1 MLSPEVSQTLQNL
14 TPGMHTILV
23 YDSLENK
30 REVAF
35 NHLRYGIQ
43 DAELAY
49 VCSEETPPQVEREMK
64 DDGFDVEALERRKQL
79 TVANYDAV
87 YFNRGHVY
95 IPSIIGRFSGAARKS
110 AGRGLKGLRAVG
122 EMSCFIKHNK
132 IDEMM
137 EYEQALQR
145 KFSFPAMG
153 LCAFNVLEL
162 ESSGNMDTLMPL
174 LRAHGTIILTGPKG
188 SAVLKPENVQK
199 GDVEHVMKV
208 KV

>member
-1 MLSPEVSQTLQNL
+1 VLSPEVMQTLQNM
-14 TPGMHTILV
+14 TPGTHTILI
-23 YDSLENK
+23 YDSKENK

-49 VCSEETPPQVEREMK
+49 VCSEESPLEVERGMEH
-64 DDGFDVEALERRKQL
+64 DGFDVKTLQRRKQL

-87 YFNRGHVY
+87 YLNKGHIY
-95 IPSIIGRFSGAARKS
+95 IPSVIAHFSAAARKS

-122 EMSCFIKHNK
+122 EMSCFIRHNK

-153 LCAFNVLEL
+153 VCAFNVLEL

-188 SAVLKPENVQK
+188 SAVLRPESVQK

>member
-14 TPGMHTILV
+14 TPGMHTILI
-23 YDSLENK
+23 YDSRENK

-49 VCSEETPPQVEREMK
+49 VCSEETPPEVERGMK
-64 DDGFDVEALERRKQL
+64 DDGFDVETLERRKQL
-79 TVANYDAV
+79 TVGNYDTV
-87 YFNRGHVY
+87 YLTKGHVY
-95 IPSIIGRFSGAARKS
+95 IPSIVGHFSRAAWKS

-122 EMSCFIKHNK
+122 EMSCFISHNK

-137 EYEQALQR
+137 EYEQTLQR

-153 LCAFNVLEL
+153 ICAFNVLEL
-162 ESSGNMDTLMPL
+162 ESSGNMDMLMPL
-174 LRAHGTIILTGPKG
+174 LRAHGTVILTGPKG
-188 SAVLKPENVQK
+188 SAVLKPEKVQK
-199 GDVEHVMKV
+199 GDVEDVMKV
-208 KV
+208 KL